1 MPADRRGRR
10 GLNRR
15 WTDGVW
21 FLPPLRFQFKW
32 PSVRPSVRPSPV
44 HPTIP
49 APSTPSTPIPV
60 RATAFGYNLVFQA
73 AAPQNAFHSACN
85 FVSFFSFSIYSVF
98 FFFWFFWLFGFPF
111 SCRACCS
118 AIKCTNCN
126 WPNANRKLYMEI
138 NYDTNAT
145 NERDK
150 IEFPLSVCVLSC
162 CAV

>member
-1 MPADRRGRR
+1 MPADWRGRR
-10 GLNRR
+10 GAQQKVNWWRVVFAAAAVSIQV
-15 WTDGVW
+15 T
-21 FLPPLRFQFKW
+21 
-32 PSVRPSVRPSPV
+32 VRPSVCPSVPRPSNHSSPL
-44 HPTIP
+44 HSIH
-49 APSTPSTPIPV
+49 SHSSSSHRIWLQ
-60 RATAFGYNLVFQA
+60 FGFSSRGAAKRVSFCLQFRFVFQ
-73 AAPQNAFHSACN
+73 
-85 FVSFFSFSIYSVF
+85 FFDIFGI